1 LGFFETIAGDL
12 ARSNRMR
19 LQNLFTIV
27 ALVALAALVGLVV
40 RSLVAPRERA
50 ATNVSRT
57 APVETNLPQIW
68 VARQD
73 MEIGS
78 FVDQGDFEARDWPQ
92 AAILPDQLKVG
103 SVQPS
108 DIQGAVVREKIN
120 KGEPILM
127 AKLVRPGERGFAA
140 AVLTPGM
147 RAISVAVDSVSA
159 NSGLVLPGDRVDL
172 ILTQNLGGDGPSG
185 RSHVG
190 ETIARAVR
198 VLAVGKDLNAPQD
211 SKDVDE
217 RPRTVTL
224 EVTPKEAEA
233 ISVAASIGDIK
244 LALRSLSSTP
254 SDEQEDKLA
263 TTDADLSKPDRP
275 TFAND
280 VSKALGWGGQGGVS
294 VMRGSAGAS
303 GH

>member
-1 LGFFETIAGDL
+1 
-12 ARSNRMR
+12 MR

-27 ALVALAALVGLVV
+27 ALIALAALVGLVV
-40 RSLVAPRERA
+40 RSLIPAQHV
-50 ATNVSRT
+50 ATNVQRT
-57 APVETNLPQIW
+57 APIETKLPQIW

-73 MEIGS
+73 LEIGS
-78 FVDQGDFEARDWPQ
+78 FVDQADFEARDWPQ

-103 SVQPS
+103 TVQPT

-127 AKLVRPGERGFAA
+127 AKLVRPGERGFLA
-140 AVLTPGM
+140 AVLLPGM

-172 ILTQNLGGDGPSG
+172 ILTQNLGGEGSAG
-185 RSHVG
+185 RSHVA

-217 RPRTVTL
+217 RPHTVTL
-224 EVTPKEAEA
+224 EVTPKLADK
-233 ISVAASIGDIK
+233 ISVAASMGDIK
-244 LALRSLSSTP
+244 LALRSLSVTP
-254 SDEQEDKLA
+254 TDEEEDKLA
-263 TTDADLSKPDRP
+263 TTDADLSKPDHP
-275 TFAND
+275 IFASD
-280 VSKALGWGGQGGVS
+280 VSKALGFGGQGGVA
-294 VMRGSAGAS
+294 VMRGSSSAS
-303 GH
+303 NR

>member
-1 LGFFETIAGDL
+1 
-12 ARSNRMR
+12 MR

-40 RSLVAPRERA
+40 RSLVAPAQRA
-50 ATNVSRT
+50 ATNVSRS

-73 MEIGS
+73 LEIGS
-78 FVDQGDFEARDWPQ
+78 FVEQADFEARDWPQ

-103 SVQPS
+103 TVQPT
-108 DIQGAVVREKIN
+108 DISGAVVRQKIS

-127 AKLVRPGERGFAA
+127 AKLVRPGERGFLA
-140 AVLTPGM
+140 AVLLPGM
-147 RAISVAVDSVSA
+147 RAVSVGVDSVSA

-172 ILTQNLGGDGPSG
+172 ILTQNLGGDGAAG

-217 RPRTVTL
+217 RPHTVTL
-224 EVTPKEAEA
+224 EVTPKEAERV
-233 ISVAASIGDIK
+233 SVAASIGDLK
-244 LALRSLSSTP
+244 LALRSLSATA
-254 SDEQEDKLA
+254 SDEEEDKLA
-263 TTDADLSKPDRP
+263 TTGADLTKPEGP
-275 TFAND
+275 TYAND
-280 VSKALGWGGQGGVS
+280 VSRALGWGGQGGVA
-294 VMRGSAGAS
+294 VMHGSS
-303 GH
+303 GTSSH

>member
-1 LGFFETIAGDL
+1 
-12 ARSNRMR
+12 MR

-40 RSLVAPRERA
+40 RSLVAPAQRT
-50 ATNVSRT
+50 ATNVSRS

-68 VARQD
+68 VARQNLD
-73 MEIGS
+73 VGS
-78 FVDQGDFEARDWPQ
+78 FVDQADFEARDWPQ

-103 SVQPS
+103 TVQPS

-172 ILTQNLGGDGPSG
+172 ILTQNLSGDGAAG
-185 RSHVG
+185 HSHVG

-198 VLAVGKDLNAPQD
+198 VLAVGKDMSAPQD

-217 RPRTVTL
+217 RPHTVTL
-224 EVTPKEAEA
+224 EVTPREAEA
-233 ISVAASIGDIK
+233 ITVAASMGDIK
-244 LALRSLSSTP
+244 LALRSLSSTA

-263 TTDADLSKPDRP
+263 TSDADLSKPDRP
-275 TFAND
+275 TYAND
-280 VSKALGWGGQGGVS
+280 VSHALGGMGGVA
-294 VMRGSAGAS
+294 VMRGSAGSA
-303 GH
+303 GR